1 MESVRELPVEA
12 TDENI
17 HRSKLMKDASTK
29 IDTKKANPNTVTMIP
44 KNSVN

>member
-17 HRSKLMKDASTK
+17 HRSKFMKDASTK